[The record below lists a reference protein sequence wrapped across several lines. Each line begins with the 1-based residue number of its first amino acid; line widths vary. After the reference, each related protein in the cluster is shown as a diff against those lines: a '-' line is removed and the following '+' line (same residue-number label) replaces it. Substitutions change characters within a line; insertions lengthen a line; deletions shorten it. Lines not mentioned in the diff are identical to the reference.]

1 MAIIVKSKKIKEN
14 IMDENGNILGIIS
27 YNPEDT
33 TTYTRLTDI
42 MNDLL
47 KIGDEMK
54 QLNNIKKIPED
65 GLNNIEEFNKYKDDF
80 DNMNKSLH
88 RCDERIENIKKSVD
102 EIFGLGT
109 SKIIMEDT
117 NDVDMLVPLIDE
129 VLPKFKQA
137 RNSKVNKHLKSEAIE
152 VLDVME

>member
-14 IMDENGNILGIIS
+14 IVDENGNVLGIIS

-42 MNDLL
+42 MNELL

-54 QLNNIKKIPED
+54 QLNNIKKIPE
-65 GLNNIEEFNKYKDDF
+65 GILNNIEELNEYRNNFNE
-80 DNMNKSLH
+80 MNKSLH
-88 RCDERIENIKKSVD
+88 NCDERIENIKKSID
-102 EIFGLGT
+102 DIFGLGT
-109 SKIIMEDT
+109 SQIIMENS
-117 NDVDMLVPLIDE
+117 NDIDMLMPLIE
-129 VLPKFKQA
+129 NVLPKFKQA
-137 RNSKVNKHLKSEAIE
+137 RNGKVNKYLQNEKIE